1 MQMRRASINRGR
13 SESRSSLKHLLP
25 LPASLRAVSLESR
38 WLDKLL
44 ILFQSIRMTL
54 QRVTIARSV
63 KKFTSPLQV
72 NADVSRLIKVAASLC
87 LPPSKVRHTWE
98 IFEARESKD
107 SRIVEFSMVSRWS
120 WRFSRRWKGNGTKR
134 NERNSTGN
142 KKKGWRERTARW
154 MFYWISFSLD
164 PKLRYSPIQ
173 REIQLDICHEQRA
186 DDECAKTDY

>member
-98 IFEARESKD
+98 ILKLESQKIRG
-107 SRIVEFSMVSRWS
+107 SLNFLWCRGEVEGFRGGGKEMG
-120 WRFSRRWKGNGTKR
+120 RRGT
-134 NERNSTGN
+134 NETVRATR
-142 KKKGWRERTARW
+142 KKGGEKEPR
-154 MFYWISFSLD
+154 
-164 PKLRYSPIQ
+164 
-173 REIQLDICHEQRA
+173 
-186 DDECAKTDY
+186 DECFTGFLSPWIQSCGIPPFNGKFS